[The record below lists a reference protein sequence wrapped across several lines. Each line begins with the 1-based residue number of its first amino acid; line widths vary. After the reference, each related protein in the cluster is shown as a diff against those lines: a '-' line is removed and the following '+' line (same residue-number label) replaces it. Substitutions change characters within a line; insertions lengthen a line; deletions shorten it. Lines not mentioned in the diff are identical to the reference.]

1 MRAVRFEEH
10 NMLKHFCREQKGGIA
25 RFLRRLLQRPLPSA
39 KPERHPSVFVYDLR
53 AEFSPLASLTISNH
67 SYEVLKAATY
77 EGEAGAVLGVVRLSG
92 PIPLSMMRGLLIINL
107 RKLPHDMLRKRG
119 LLHLVE

>member
-1 MRAVRFEEH
+1 MPD
-10 NMLKHFCREQKGGIA
+10 REQKGGIA

-39 KPERHPSVFVYDLR
+39 NPEQHPSLFVYDLR
-53 AEFSPLASLTISNH
+53 AEFSPMASLIISQH
-67 SYEVLKAATY
+67 AYEVLKAAAY

-92 PIPLSMMRGLLIINL
+92 PIPLSSMGSLLIINL

-119 LLHLVE
+119 LLHLVEQQC

>member
-1 MRAVRFEEH
+1 MPD
-10 NMLKHFCREQKGGIA
+10 REQKGGIA

-39 KPERHPSVFVYDLR
+39 NPEQHPSLFVYDLR
-53 AEFSPLASLTISNH
+53 AEFSAMTPLALYA
-67 SYEVLKAATY
+67 YEVLKAATY

-92 PIPLSMMRGLLIINL
+92 PIPLSSMGSLLIINL

-119 LLHLVE
+119 LLHLVEQQC